1 MKKIIIALLPLLFL
15 LVNGCN
21 SNDTATGTNP
31 FGGGGCGGTGNV
43 TIQIAIGQDDQG
55 ANVFAFN
62 PSVAVKLTSA
72 LVVQAQLGI
81 NETVNNPNPDQVFNA
96 GEYIGF
102 YSANQ
107 AQVGQQWSF
116 TFSGTLAQGGQA
128 FTVPVNYTVQ

>member
-31 FGGGGCGGTGNV
+31 FGGGGGTGNV

-62 PSVAVKLTSA
+62 PSVAIKLTSA

-102 YSANQ
+102 YSAPIRRRLVSNGHLPF
-107 AQVGQQWSF
+107 QV
-116 TFSGTLAQGGQA
+116 LLLR
-128 FTVPVNYTVQ
+128 VDKPLLCR